1 MLRNFKIMKKFLYPF
16 LAVIAA
22 VAMTACSQN
31 KDVEGQIKIGMTVQ
45 DLSNPT
51 WSGYCQAIQKRAE
64 ADGAKMNYVSC
75 ESNVSKQIMQIE
87 NFVSRG
93 MEIIIV
99 HPADPAGI
107 ESACREARAAGVK
120 VISWDDDIENADVRW
135 LIDNTVLGYEVG
147 KEAAAFINAQHGG
160 VAEVAILNY
169 PQLPVLLARGNGIR
183 DAITELAPR
192 AKIVAETSAINPQEG
207 ISKMETIFQS
217 NPNVKVIACIGGGGS
232 VGANEAAKAAGK
244 IGDDFGIFAVDA
256 TKPEL
261 SAIKN
266 NEGVRMSVI
275 VTGTD
280 EDVADAVYG
289 FVEKL
294 AAGKAV
300 PPRVYRDVI
309 PVTIENV
316 DKYFAQ

>member
-1 MLRNFKIMKKFLYPF
+1 MKKYLYSI
-16 LAVIAA
+16 LAVLAA
-22 VAMTACSQN
+22 VAMTACNRN
-31 KDVEGQIKIGMTVQ
+31 KDGEGQIKIGMTVQ

-51 WSGYCQAIQKRAE
+51 WSGYCQSIKEKAE
-64 ADGAKMNYVSC
+64 ANGAKMNYVAC

-93 MEIIIV
+93 MDVIIV

-107 ESACREARAAGVK
+107 ESACREAMAAGVK
-120 VISWDDDIENADVRW
+120 VIAWDDDIKNADVRW
-135 LIDNTVLGYEVG
+135 LIDNKALGYEVG
-147 KEAAAFINAQHGG
+147 KQASKFINEKHGG
-160 VAEVAILNY
+160 EAEVAILNY

-183 DAITELAPR
+183 EALTELAPK

-217 NPNVKVIACIGGGGS
+217 NPNVKVVTCIGGGGS

-244 IGDDFGIFAVDA
+244 LGDDFGIFAVDA

-261 SAIKN
+261 TAIKN

-275 VTGTD
+275 VTGTN
-280 EDVADAVYG
+280 EDVANEVYG

-294 AAGKAV
+294 AAGEELPAKI
-300 PPRVYRDVI
+300 YREVI
-309 PVTIENV
+309 PVTAENV
-316 DKYFAQ
+316 DKYNGQ

>member
-1 MLRNFKIMKKFLYPF
+1 MKNLILTSIAI
-16 LAVIAA
+16 LASFTI
-22 VAMTACSQN
+22 TSCNRDDGGGDQL
-31 KDVEGQIKIGMTVQ
+31 KIGMTVQ

-51 WSGYCQAIQKRAE
+51 WSGYCNAIKKEAE
-64 ADGAKMNYVSC
+64 ANGAKMNFIAC

-93 MEIIIV
+93 MDIIIV

-107 ESACREARAAGVK
+107 ESACREARNAGVK
-120 VISWDDDIENADVRW
+120 IISWDDDIENADVRW
-135 LIDNTVLGYEVG
+135 LINNYDLGHKVG
-147 KEAAAFINAQHGG
+147 SEAATFIKEQHGG
-160 VAEVAILNY
+160 TAEVAILNY

-183 DAITELAPR
+183 DAITELAPN

-217 NPNVKVIACIGGGGS
+217 NPDVKVVACIGGGGS

-244 IGDDFGIFAVDA
+244 DADDFGIFAVDA

-261 SAIKN
+261 DAIKN
-266 NEGVRMSVI
+266 GGAIKMSVI

-280 EDVADAVYG
+280 QDVAKTVFG
-289 FVEKL
+289 FAQKL
-294 AAGKAV
+294 NAGEELPAKV
-300 PPRVYRDVI
+300 FRKLI
-309 PVTIENV
+309 PVTSENV
-316 DKYFAQ
+316 DQYYTK